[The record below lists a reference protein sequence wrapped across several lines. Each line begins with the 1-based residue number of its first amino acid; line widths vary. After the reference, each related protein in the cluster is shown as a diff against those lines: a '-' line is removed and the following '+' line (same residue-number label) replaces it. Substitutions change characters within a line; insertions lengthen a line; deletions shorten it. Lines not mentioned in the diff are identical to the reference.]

1 MNKIL
6 SISLALLTLSWSEVM
21 GMERYQTSTGQNV
34 VGLRARAS
42 LKDTLA
48 QYVSLLPLAA
58 YSKVLTEM
66 PQNATVE
73 QIIFFHERAYQAL
86 LFVVKNLSKDALYYN
101 VFDHL
106 VNELD
111 RAEIFARHLLYIY
124 FENDSEQN
132 SQSVDQ
138 ISKSGNGIQA
148 KKYLQSFNREAQQ
161 AIYLALCK
169 LNAPEDILTSCI
181 KLFDPKQLDH
191 IAQNL
196 HQELDLRNR
205 ALAAGDAA
213 KGRTAS
219 TMRKILSQIEQLMK
233 KEFARR
239 CPSEPACTAFSK
251 EFFAPITTGCEGDTS
266 ADATEFLDNFERL
279 LNKRLDEGRLI
290 EERVNNLMELRK
302 TSPADFEDRV
312 RQQFSELHESQMLFL
327 RYLLLAWAVQ
337 DVNRVPWAAE
347 VIAILFYG
355 GRISKFTACSDN
367 DLRTAVKHV
376 LQLCE
381 IFIKNYP
388 GALELLRSHAETID
402 ARTKMFKLL
411 LSGGAQAM
419 AELLSRYLELLAKD
433 RVHAEEK
440 NALSEADLCQL
451 RETMTTLVREM
462 PESLR
467 VEVLAAMALPSRSK
481 RLLLLDA
488 PVKEEF
494 FCNLVNLFLPY
505 YLDEDESFIEFFSLV
520 RETHTTAQITSNL
533 KQLVHN
539 YFNANKINQE
549 KAAGF
554 AEIMAFEFQAESNQN
569 SRAATPEPS

>member
-6 SISLALLTLSWSEVM
+6 SISLALLTLSLAEVM
-21 GMERYQTSTGQNV
+21 GMERYQEAASQNV

-58 YSKVLTEM
+58 YSKVLAEM
-66 PQNATVE
+66 PQNANVE
-73 QIIFFHERAYQAL
+73 QTIYFHERAYQAL

-101 VFDHL
+101 VFDYL

-124 FENDSEQN
+124 LYNEQT
-132 SQSVDQ
+132 SQSGEHH
-138 ISKSGNGIQA
+138 SRSENEEA

-169 LNAPEDILTSCI
+169 LNAPEDILTSSI
-181 KLFDPKQLDH
+181 KLFDPKQLDP
-191 IAQNL
+191 IAQSL
-196 HQELDLRNR
+196 RQELDLRNR
-205 ALAAGDAA
+205 TLAAGDAA

-219 TMRKILSQIEQLMK
+219 TMGKILDQIEQLMK

-239 CPSEPACTAFSK
+239 YPSEPACTAFSK
-251 EFFAPITTGCEGDTS
+251 EFFAPITTGYDVDMS
-266 ADATEFLDNFERL
+266 ADATEFLDDFERL

-290 EERVNNLMELRK
+290 EERINNLMELRK

-312 RQQFSELHESQMLFL
+312 RQQFNELHDSQMLFL

-337 DVNRVPWAAE
+337 DMNRVPRAAE

-433 RVHAEEK
+433 RVHREK

-451 RETMTTLVREM
+451 RETMTALVREM

-481 RLLLLDA
+481 HLLLLDA
-488 PVKEEF
+488 PVREEF

-505 YLDEDESFIEFFSLV
+505 YLDEDESFMEFFSFV

-533 KQLVHN
+533 KQLVHSYLN
-539 YFNANKINQE
+539 VNKVNQE

-554 AEIMAFEFQAESNQN
+554 AEIMSFEFQ
-569 SRAATPEPS
+569 